1 MNRWIFIK
9 KYLLQ
14 ILIMIQIGQNF
25 LLKSVKKTLEFGFDG
40 IHLDQYGYPKDY
52 TSLFLKNGEYKPYLT
67 SKGFKEFINLL
78 KKETQ
83 SPPVFLIT

>member
-1 MNRWIFIK
+1 
-9 KYLLQ
+9 
-14 ILIMIQIGQNF
+14 MIQIGQNF